1 MEEEKYDFVF
11 AMGAIHHSKNLQET
25 SNSIYR
31 SLKKGG
37 VLVAQEP
44 AMPDYTTHSEYEEKY
59 NIIESRFGLTIRNG
73 DRFDRFF
80 RECEYNLIKSGFDII
95 IWSDYKNRDF
105 KKFVKLCFSSLKHT
119 LMSKMFFTQNKKDN
133 WQSKMKKMTK
143 NVKPKI
149 IIAKKPLN
157 GEIFH

>member
-1 MEEEKYDFVF
+1 
-11 AMGAIHHSKNLQET
+11 MGAIHHSKNLQET

-73 DRFDRFF
+73 TVLVLGSF
-80 RECEYNLIKSGFDII
+80 ENVSINL
-95 IWSDYKNRDF
+95 
-105 KKFVKLCFSSLKHT
+105 
-119 LMSKMFFTQNKKDN
+119 
-133 WQSKMKKMTK
+133 
-143 NVKPKI
+143 
-149 IIAKKPLN
+149 PL
-157 GEIFH
+157 